1 MELIRTLKERHQT
14 QRQANIE
21 KEAEYRI
28 TVDDF
33 NSSLFIAYDGTPLV
47 PIQESWTSKEIIQEL
62 DKVRQNFIN
71 SKLR

>member
-33 NSSLFIAYDGTPLV
+33 NSNLFIAYDGTPL
-47 PIQESWTSKEIIQEL
+47 
-62 DKVRQNFIN
+62 DF
-71 SKLR
+71 